1 MEGFQNFIGVNILDA
16 VFVLLNTLLV
26 LYLGK
31 KFLFVPVKKMIDS
44 RQKEIDDMYSSA
56 QSSIDDA
63 ESMKHDYEEK
73 LRQASAVS
81 EEIVK
86 AAVARAQTREEEII
100 SSANAQASAILD
112 KAAADVEREKRNAAN
127 EMKDEISVVAVAI
140 AEKVVAKSI
149 NIDDESRLISEFINQ
164 LGE

>member
-1 MEGFQNFIGVNILDA
+1 MEGFQDFIGVNILDA

-44 RQKEIDDMYSSA
+44 RQKEIDDMYCAA
-56 QSSIDDA
+56 QNSIDDA
-63 ESMKHDYEEK
+63 QAMKQDYEQK
-73 LRQASAVS
+73 LAQASATS

-86 AAVARAQTREEEII
+86 AAVVRAQLREQEII
-100 SSANAQASAILD
+100 SQANTQASAILD

-140 AEKVVAKSI
+140 AEKVVAKNI
-149 NIDDESRLISEFINQ
+149 NGDDESRLISEFINQ